1 MAKAGD
7 TIESPLSGARI
18 VFLKTARD
26 TSVELLQLDDVMKGG
41 GRVPIE
47 HVHPHMEERFEIL
60 SGTARLSMRGQE
72 RDVGAGETVVVPA
85 GTPHVWGN
93 PNEDEVHLILEF
105 RPALRMEEWFE
116 TFFGLQKDSKVNPK
130 SGLPN
135 ALQWAV
141 ISREYEDEIYL
152 ASPPL
157 LVQRVRFGLLA
168 LVGKLLGYKARY
180 PKYSGAEEP
189 LAGRGERPL
198 AASWAMRGHRSW
210 IYRCVNCA
218 VLAWTT
224 RPVGQKK
231 IASVPTSE
239 NSVKRKSNFGES
251 TF

>member
-26 TSVELLQLDDVMKGG
+26 TSGELLQLDDVMKGG

-47 HVHPHMEERFEIL
+47 HVHPYMEERFEIL
-60 SGTARLSMRGQE
+60 SGTDRLSMRGQE
-72 RDVGAGETVVVPA
+72 RDVGAGQTVVVPA

-105 RPALRMEEWFE
+105 RPALRMETWFE
-116 TFFGLQKDSKVNPK
+116 TFFGLQKDGKVNPK

-168 LVGKLLGYKARY
+168 TIGKVLGYKARY
-180 PKYSGAEEP
+180 PKYSGAEEAAG
-189 LAGRGERPL
+189 AGREGPPSTKRVMARAVAM
-198 AASWAMRGHRSW
+198 AASVLVASLFLLGRMRRTCE
-210 IYRCVNCA
+210 R
-218 VLAWTT
+218 
-224 RPVGQKK
+224 
-231 IASVPTSE
+231 
-239 NSVKRKSNFGES
+239 
-251 TF
+251 

>member
-1 MAKAGD
+1 VALCLSEEQGRSTIAKAGD
-7 TIESPLSGARI
+7 TIESPFSGTRI
-18 VFLKTARD
+18 VFLKTERD
-26 TSVELLQLDDVMKGG
+26 TNGQLLQLDDVMKGD

-47 HVHPHMEERFEIL
+47 HVHPYMEERFEIL
-60 SGTARLSMRGQE
+60 AGSARLSMRGQE

-93 PNEDEVHLILEF
+93 PGEEEVHLILEF

-116 TFFGLQKDSKVNPK
+116 TFFGLQKDGKVNPK

-168 LVGKLLGYKARY
+168 TIGKLLGYKARY
-180 PKYSGAEEP
+180 AAYSGAEEP
-189 LAGRGERPL
+189 LAGREGERPS
-198 AASWAMRGHRSW
+198 AATGAMRG
-210 IYRCVNCA
+210 
-218 VLAWTT
+218 
-224 RPVGQKK
+224 
-231 IASVPTSE
+231 AS
-239 NSVKRKSNFGES
+239 
-251 TF
+251 

>member
-26 TSVELLQLDDVMKGG
+26 TNGELLQLDDVMKGG

-47 HVHPHMEERFEIL
+47 HVHPYMEERFEIL

-105 RPALRMEEWFE
+105 RPALRMDEWFE
-116 TFFGLQKDSKVNPK
+116 TFFGLQKDGKVNPK

-135 ALQWAV
+135 PLQWAV

-157 LVQRVRFGLLA
+157 FVQRVRFGLLA
-168 LVGKLLGYKARY
+168 AIGKLLGYKARY
-180 PKYSGAEEP
+180 PAYSGTEEP
-189 LAGRGERPL
+189 LAGMEGERL
-198 AASWAMRGHRSW
+198 SAASGAKREGIVVGAIVALIALSLLR
-210 IYRCVNCA
+210 RLVR
-218 VLAWTT
+218 TGT
-224 RPVGQKK
+224 R
-231 IASVPTSE
+231 
-239 NSVKRKSNFGES
+239 R
-251 TF
+251 

>member
-1 MAKAGD
+1 MANAGD
-7 TIESPLSGARI
+7 TVESPLSGARI
-18 VFLKTARD
+18 VFLKKSRD
-26 TSVELLQLDDVMKGG
+26 TNGELLQLDDVMKGG

-47 HVHPHMEERFEIL
+47 HVHPYMEERFEIL

-72 RDVGAGETVVVPA
+72 RDVGVGETVVVPA

-116 TFFGLQKDSKVNPK
+116 TFFGLQKDGKVNPG

-135 ALQWAV
+135 PLQWAV

-168 LVGKLLGYKARY
+168 TIGKLLGYKARY
-180 PKYSGAEEP
+180 PAYSGAEEP
-189 LAGRGERPL
+189 LAGREGERPS
-198 AASWAMRGHRSW
+198 AASGAMREGIVVGSIVALIALLLLRRRVRSG
-210 IYRCVNCA
+210 R
-218 VLAWTT
+218 
-224 RPVGQKK
+224 R
-231 IASVPTSE
+231 
-239 NSVKRKSNFGES
+239 R
-251 TF
+251 

>member
-7 TIESPLSGARI
+7 SIESPFSGARI
-18 VFLKTARD
+18 RFLKTARD
-26 TSVELLQLDDVMKGG
+26 TNGELLQVEDLMKGG

-47 HVHPHMEERFEIL
+47 HVHPYMEERFEII

-72 RDVGAGETVVVPA
+72 RDVFAGESVVVRA

-116 TFFGLQKDSKVNPK
+116 TFFGLQRDGKVNAK

-135 ALQWAV
+135 LLQWAV

-152 ASPPL
+152 AWPPL

-168 LVGKLLGYKARY
+168 TIGKLVGYKARY
-180 PKYSGAEEP
+180 PAYSGSEEP
-189 LAGRGERPL
+189 LAGRESKRPSAGSVAKRWGMVVGTIL
-198 AASWAMRGHRSW
+198 ALIALFLLRRRVRSGRRRKPRFLLPRNPSWRRS
-210 IYRCVNCA
+210 
-218 VLAWTT
+218 
-224 RPVGQKK
+224 
-231 IASVPTSE
+231 
-239 NSVKRKSNFGES
+239 
-251 TF
+251 

>member
-1 MAKAGD
+1 M
-7 TIESPLSGARI
+7 
-18 VFLKTARD
+18 
-26 TSVELLQLDDVMKGG
+26 
-41 GRVPIE
+41 PIE
-47 HVHPHMEERFEIL
+47 HVHPYMEERFDIL

-116 TFFGLQKDSKVNPK
+116 TFFGLQKDGKVNPK

-135 ALQWAV
+135 PFPWAV

-168 LVGKLLGYKARY
+168 TIGKLLGYKARY
-180 PKYSGAEEP
+180 PAYSGAQEP
-189 LAGRGERPL
+189 LAGREGARPS
-198 AASWAMRGHRSW
+198 AASGAMRGHRGW
-210 IYRCVNCA
+210 GYRCVNCA
-218 VLAWTT
+218 IVASTT
-224 RPVGQKK
+224 RPFGQKK

-239 NSVKRKSNFGES
+239 NSVKANF
-251 TF
+251 